1 MSRTT
6 SLLLCLLLAL
16 MAGCNTVDSRIRKN
30 EASFRALDPATQE
43 KLRGGKVE
51 VGYTPEMV
59 YIALGRPTTRTER
72 STADGQTMI
81 WSYTSSS
88 TEYAGRALTH
98 TRRVVVVDP
107 RTGRRAILFQP
118 VYTDVYRETEDE
130 DVRIEFRD
138 GKVTSIESTE

>member
-1 MSRTT
+1 
-6 SLLLCLLLAL
+6 
-16 MAGCNTVDSRIRKN
+16 
-30 EASFRALDPATQE
+30 
-43 KLRGGKVE
+43 
-51 VGYTPEMV
+51 
-59 YIALGRPTTRTER
+59 
-72 STADGQTMI
+72 MI

-107 RTGRRAILFQP
+107 RTGRRAVLIQP

-130 DVRIEFRD
+130 DVRIEFKD